1 MDILPSS
8 WSNVPT
14 MKVCYCQYSNICVPK
29 AKYHLIN
36 VSNEGLLL
44 WIQPYLC
51 PRAKHPLTS
60 VSKQTPSKSSG
71 LNVVI
76 NTPPAEY
83 LQPISLTM
91 QCDHGNGHAV
101 EAGSYGQH
109 SFCRHVGYAFNIVE
123 TVSMYLYSTFWIFFC
138 IVFSIFVLWH
148 YLIVKCLFCYIYCL
162 DCHFKAVYICMS
174 GDISRFWLSCLGPLC
189 ALYLISTLSLK
200 TYLFLFTCM
209 IL

>member
-8 WSNVPT
+8 WSNIPT
-14 MKVCYCQYSNICVPK
+14 MKVCYCQ
-29 AKYHLIN
+29 
-36 VSNEGLLL
+36 
-44 WIQPYLC
+44 IQQYLC
-51 PRAKHPLTS
+51 AKGKISSYQRKQWRYATVNTAIF
-60 VSKQTPSKSSG
+60 VSKGKKSPYQRKQAST
-71 LNVVI
+71 VQVI
-76 NTPPAEY
+76 WIKCCYQYTTSR
-83 LQPISLTM
+83 ISTTNLF
-91 QCDHGNGHAV
+91 NHAV

-109 SFCRHVGYAFNIVE
+109 SFCRDVGYAFNIVE

-174 GDISRFWLSCLGPLC
+174 GDISWFWLSCLGSLC